1 MQEAISNFKDHLKTQ
16 GYFAT
21 KPRLQLFKVFMR
33 HQSMSIQELID
44 ALPKQDKSSVY
55 RNIDLFEKLRIIKKV
70 QLGWKYKYE
79 LSELFHEHH
88 HHLTCLSCERIIV
101 LDEDLIIE
109 QEIARLSYRHRFKA
123 LEHTLEIR
131 GLCSD
136 CK

>member
-1 MQEAISNFKDHLKTQ
+1 
-16 GYFAT
+16 
-21 KPRLQLFKVFMR
+21 MR

>member
-1 MQEAISNFKDHLKTQ
+1 
-16 GYFAT
+16 
-21 KPRLQLFKVFMR
+21 
-33 HQSMSIQELID
+33 MSTQELIE
-44 ALPKQDKSSVY
+44 ALPAQDKSSVY
-55 RNIDLFEKLRIIKKV
+55 RNVDLFEKLRVIKKV

-101 LDEDLIIE
+101 LDEDLVIE
-109 QEIARLSYRHRFKA
+109 REIARLSFRHKFKS

-131 GLCSD
+131 GLCTE